1 MKEQNFAKSE
11 SLMLRVVGIYEH
23 NYGEQ
28 DLNLSVSLGNLCYLY
43 DQWGKPDKS
52 APCHARLLAMQEKQ
66 FGPDSPYLVRELTSE
81 AKALRQLG
89 RNEEA
94 AKLEQRTQSLQSAQ
108 ANPN

>member
-1 MKEQNFAKSE
+1 
-11 SLMLRVVGIYEH
+11 MLRALHIYEN

-28 DLNLSVSLGNLCYLY
+28 DPHMGMALGSLCSIY

-52 APCHARLLAMQEKQ
+52 APCHARIVALAEKQ
-66 FGPDSPYLVRELTSE
+66 FGPDSPFLVRDLTAE

-108 ANPN
+108 TNPN

>member
-1 MKEQNFAKSE
+1 VK
-11 SLMLRVVGIYEH
+11 IYETAY
-23 NYGEQ
+23 NA
-28 DLNLSVSLGNLCYLY
+28 DANTVSLPLGNLCYLY

-52 APCHARLLAMQEKQ
+52 APCHARLVSMEEKQ
-66 FGPDSPYLVRELTSE
+66 FGPDSPYLVRDLTAE

-108 ANPN
+108 TNPN

>member
-1 MKEQNFAKSE
+1 
-11 SLMLRVVGIYEH
+11 MLRVVRIYEH

-28 DLNLSVSLGNLCYLY
+28 DMNLGGALANLCYVY

-52 APCHARLLAMQEKQ
+52 APCHARLVALGEKQ
-66 FGPDSPYLVRELTSE
+66 FGVDSPYLVRELTAE

-94 AKLEQRTQSLQSAQ
+94 AKLEQRTQALQSTQA